1 MKEHKNR
8 IRKIACYVL
17 GDLYHSSQKW
27 FIIDLI
33 MNLLVSIFAL
43 TTTLMFQLVFDSI
56 NDSITNNAPTN
67 RVLVY
72 MIALSLFIVL
82 RRFVDIMCNYTGTG
96 ALAKNAK
103 KYIQE
108 KIHIKMNSI
117 PTVMFEDNKM
127 LDTLAKVNECSE
139 KGYGV
144 YCGISLLA
152 TFFIPYICIMTGYYF
167 WVLKPLALITVVIVV
182 TQFIVQ
188 KFKYRFQVQMEE
200 ETLNLR
206 RQIGEY
212 ETYLYDNRYYK
223 DTVLYDLFDH
233 YLDKWKKL
241 VIQYNCAKRKFERKS
256 LLINVLEK
264 VISIIGY
271 IIIIYIMYINLIND
285 GITVGAF
292 AAVFSSLGAL
302 FGMVEGIICFPVQ
315 RLSDSL
321 ANVTFYYDFMH
332 TDFENA
338 NISQEDI
345 KEITLHNVS
354 FKYPNTD
361 HNSLKNVSLSLR
373 ENEVVAL
380 VGPNGSGKSTLAR
393 ILGGLYK
400 PSEGEIS
407 INGKKLPAGENNYL
421 KISAAFQN
429 FQKYKLSLRNN
440 ISISDVD
447 SSTDVEKF
455 LESANIKLELDNANV
470 DTSLSKEFGG
480 VELSGGEWQKIAILR
495 ALFREHSVILLD
507 EPTASIDPVEE
518 TNIYKKFLENEES
531 KIVILLTH
539 RIGAA
544 KFADNIIVLNEGSIV
559 EQGTHDEL
567 LKNEGLYHSLYE
579 EQAKWYS

>member
-1 MKEHKNR
+1 MKEHKNKLK
-8 IRKIACYVL
+8 KITCYVL
-17 GDLYHSSQKW
+17 GDLYHSSKKW

-43 TTTLMFQLVFDSI
+43 ATTLMFQVVFDNI
-56 NDSITNNAPTN
+56 NDSIYHNSTTN
-67 RVLVY
+67 RALIC
-72 MIALSLFIVL
+72 MIALNLFIVF
-82 RRFVDIMCNYTGTG
+82 RRFVDILCTYTGTG
-96 ALAKNAK
+96 ALAKNAR

-108 KIHIKMNSI
+108 KIHIKINSI
-117 PTVMFEDNKM
+117 PAVMFEDNKM

-144 YCGISLLA
+144 YGGISLLA

-167 WVLKPLALITVVIVV
+167 WVLKPLAMITVVTVIN
-182 TQFIVQ
+182 QFIVQ

-200 ETLNLR
+200 ETLNLK

-212 ETYLYDNRYYK
+212 ETYLYDIRYYK

-241 VIQYNCAKRKFERKS
+241 IIQYNHAKREFERKS

-271 IIIIYIMYINLIND
+271 IIIICIMYINLISAE
-285 GITVGAF
+285 ISVGAF

-302 FGMVEGIICFPVQ
+302 FGMVEGIICYPVQ

-321 ANVTFYYDFMH
+321 ANATFYYDFMH
-332 TDFENA
+332 TDFEKN
-338 NISQEDI
+338 NISQEHI
-345 KEITLHNVS
+345 KEIRLHNVS

-361 HNSLKNVSLSLR
+361 YNCLKNVSLCLR

-380 VGPNGSGKSTLAR
+380 VGPNGSGKSTLAK
-393 ILGGLYK
+393 ILCGLYS
-400 PSEGEIS
+400 PSEGEVI
-407 INGKKLPAGENNYL
+407 INDKKMPASETNYL
-421 KISAAFQN
+421 KMSAAFQN

-440 ISISDVD
+440 ISISDIN
-447 SSTDVEKF
+447 SLNNVETF

-470 DTSLSKEFGG
+470 DTLLSKEFGG

-495 ALFREHSVILLD
+495 ALFRDHSVILFD

-518 TNIYKKFLENEES
+518 TNIYKKFLENEEC

-544 KFADNIIVLNEGSIV
+544 KFADNIIVLNDGAIE
-559 EQGTHDEL
+559 EQGAHDEL
-567 LKNEGLYHSLYE
+567 LKNKSLYHSLYE
-579 EQAKWYS
+579 EQAKWYL